1 MSAYFK
7 PEYINLPYSN
17 KVLEWGKE
25 YPVVGLTD
33 AGRGGYAHVKRIG
46 GHEDEAWARRLSP
59 LVIKCSN
66 ERFDAKDLNRHYA
79 NKESELSRLHEQML
93 TEWLNHNKVGNA
105 DGHAPEPYAF
115 GELHESSEDR
125 EYVRLAILMSWV
137 DGMGLDEAIS
147 RLSANGGASDAR
159 KTAQLGLLVAKA
171 IRRLHEKDVAH
182 RDLSPNNIL
191 VSPSDATHK
200 PKVTLLDF
208 GISVTLK
215 SDKEQITQDL
225 LPTYAYGAPEECRS
239 FTDDPNFV
247 RDGFAADCW
256 SLGAILYHI
265 RTNETPHGEAMLKL
279 TGDYVTRGIR
289 ASRIKEENALDYPCD
304 DEKDEELRNLIQGL
318 TEFQPTER
326 PSVEAAIGRLS
337 RICDDY
343 NVPSGMTDKPD
354 HAVTIGKAHTA
365 SANDSRTALRH
376 FDAAMDILSRGH
388 VSQAAANEAVHLLTK
403 AAELDNVDACKKLAY
418 IHLHT
423 NMVSRNCAEAAKLYE
438 RAADAEDAEAQ
449 YELGLLCQSGFGVPR
464 DPKRADELFDLS
476 AQKGNIHARTKV
488 AIRLMHEDKSKHQQ
502 VLKYLTY
509 AANKGDAEAQFNL
522 GVFYDD
528 GYGALG
534 IPDRH
539 EAFKHYCDAAKQ
551 GYGDAVAKVALYHQ
565 LALGPC
571 TKDLKAAAQILEGA
585 VESGNLNVIVNLADI
600 YDDRTYAG
608 YDPCRSVSL
617 LERAAPYSGL
627 AQYRLADHLMKDDSV
642 PASRERAAK
651 LLVRLAEGKDAY
663 ATRGLQSLR
672 DLHREGI
679 PAGLSGGW
687 RVRMM
692 RLLVGED
699 EPANTIELAAS
710 LVCDGP
716 RTSTRDSEEA
726 YGLLAPLVEQ
736 GNAEAA
742 YWLGMMHHHGLVQV
756 AGYRE
761 EAARLFELAANG
773 KHDGAC
779 IALAECLLAG
789 HGVTKD
795 AEEAAERLRAA
806 AGRGNA
812 TAQVRLAK
820 LYEEGVGVERDCWEA
835 LRLYRKA
842 ADQNDNE
849 AMCRIGR
856 LYESSAL
863 EQEPNL
869 PLARAWYAWA
879 AEEGNE
885 EAAHALQ
892 NMSVDEL
899 ALEWLTL

>member
-1 MSAYFK
+1 MNAYFK

-25 YPVVGLTD
+25 YPVEGLAD

-46 GHEDEAWARRLSP
+46 IHEDEGWAKCLPP

-66 ERFDAKDLNRHYA
+66 ERFSVRDLNRYYTD
-79 NKESELSRLHEQML
+79 KESELSQLHEQML
-93 TEWLNHNKVGNA
+93 TEWLNHYRIGNA

-137 DGMGLDEAIS
+137 DGVSLDEAIS
-147 RLSANGGASDAR
+147 RLSANGGTSDAR
-159 KTAQLGLLVAKA
+159 KTARLGLLVAEA
-171 IRRLHEKDVAH
+171 IRKLHEKDVAH

-265 RTNETPHGEAMLKL
+265 RTNETPHGEAMSNLA
-279 TGDYVTRGIR
+279 GDYVTRGIR
-289 ASRIKEENALDYPCD
+289 ASRIKEENALDYPCE
-304 DEKDEELRNLIQGL
+304 DEEDKELRNLIQSL
-318 TEFQPTER
+318 TKFQPTER

-337 RICDDY
+337 RILGIFDA
-343 NVPSGMTDKPD
+343 PSGMTDKPD
-354 HAVTIGKAHTA
+354 HVVTVNKDRTIRGADTSKA
-365 SANDSRTALRH
+365 LKL
-376 FDAAMDILSRGH
+376 FDEAMDILSRGPISMELAH
-388 VSQAAANEAVHLLTK
+388 SAVDKLKEAARLN
-403 AAELDNVDACKKLAY
+403 NVDACKKLAY
-418 IHLHT
+418 IYLHSS
-423 NMVSRNCAEAAKLYE
+423 NIVPRNYEEAAKLYQK
-438 RAADAEDAEAQ
+438 AADADDAEAQ
-449 YELGLLCQSGFGVPR
+449 YELALLCQSGLGVPR
-464 DPKRADELFDLS
+464 DPKRASELFDLS
-476 AQKGNIHARTKV
+476 AQKGNIHAKTKV
-488 AIRLMHEDKSKHQQ
+488 AERLTCGNKRDYRQALE
-502 VLKYLTY
+502 YLTD
-509 AANKGDAEAQFNL
+509 AANAGDANALFNL
-522 GVFYDD
+522 GVFYDE
-528 GYGALG
+528 GYEPGK
-534 IPDRH
+534 PRDFHR
-539 EAFKHYCDAAKQ
+539 AFECYRAAAKQ
-551 GYGDAVAKVALYHQ
+551 GHVAGITKVAQYYRH
-565 LALGPC
+565 ALGPC
-571 TKDLKAAAQILEGA
+571 KKDLRKAAQILESVA
-585 VESGNLNVIVNLADI
+585 ESGNWSSVIILADI
-600 YDDRTYAG
+600 YDDRGFDG
-608 YDPCRSVSL
+608 YDPFRAVSL
-617 LERAAPYSGL
+617 YERAAPYSRK
-627 AQYRLADHLMKDDSV
+627 AQYLLADHLIKGEGI
-642 PASRERAAK
+642 PASRERAAEILIS
-651 LLVRLAEGKDAY
+651 LLEKEETDTY
-663 ATRGLQSLR
+663 ASFGLQSLR

-679 PAGLSGGW
+679 PAGLSGEW

-726 YGLLAPLVEQ
+726 YKLLAPLEQ

-742 YWLGMMHHHGLVQV
+742 YWLGMMHYHGLVQV

-761 EAARLFELAANG
+761 EATRLFSLAANG

-789 HGVTKD
+789 HGADMD
-795 AEEAAERLRAA
+795 AKKAAEQLQAA

-812 TAQVRLAK
+812 AAQVRLAK

-842 ADQNDNE
+842 ADQDDDE
-849 AMCRIGR
+849 AMYCIGR

-869 PLARAWYAWA
+869 PLAREWYNWA
-879 AEEGNE
+879 AEKGNK

-899 ALEWLTL
+899 A